1 MSRHDAD
8 SDAAGRTARR
18 GWDFTLVMLT
28 VGLLGALG
36 AQSLLGTLY
45 AWWAYRTQPDFEQQ
59 GYAAFIGTMN
69 AIAGPLVI
77 ALVVVMGLCV
87 PKRLFARRSLLAV
100 SVAMIAGGA
109 IVWLATGSAATG
121 IAAYLVA
128 AGVIQVAVVVLTLA
142 GARNLGYVSEGR
154 LVRTGSGV
162 LHLGFILFA
171 LVVVGLQDSPL
182 MLPVFAVAAIA
193 LTGGSVLAFYARSSA
208 RAPLPDAA
216 DEGD

>member
-1 MSRHDAD
+1 MSGHDTE
-8 SDAAGRTARR
+8 SDAVGHAARHG
-18 GWDFTLVMLT
+18 GWDFTLVLLT

-77 ALVVVMGLCV
+77 ALIVVMGLCV
-87 PKRLFARRSLLAV
+87 PKRLFARRSLVAV
-100 SVAMIAGGA
+100 SAVMVAGGA
-109 IVWLATGSAATG
+109 IVWAASGSAATG

-171 LVVVGLQDSPL
+171 LVVVALQDSPL

-193 LTGGSVLAFYARSSA
+193 LTGGSVLAFYARSSS
-208 RAPLPDAA
+208 RAPLPDTTN
-216 DEGD
+216 DD